1 MSIVY
6 DASARTLTLH
16 TRESSYQMQIGPLGY
31 LLHCYYGRRAEGN
44 FAPLH
49 RKKDVGFSPVPY
61 ELAGETRGFSPD
73 TLPQELSGAN
83 AGDFRL
89 SSVCASLPDGRRGAD
104 LRYVRHEIRRGK
116 YALSGLPAALD
127 PDGEAE
133 TLSVTLRDEALGL
146 EAELL
151 YAVYESRNVITRA
164 LRLKNTGSGEIKLE
178 KAASCCLDLPF
189 GDWELLHFHGRH
201 AMERQPERQS
211 IPHGELRISSRRGES
226 SHQHNPFLIL
236 CDRHSTE
243 DAGDCLGAMLVY
255 SGSFEMAL
263 EKDQMDALRLVAG
276 IQPEGFS
283 WTLQPGE
290 SFDTP
295 ECLLCFRHDGLNA
308 LSQRFHRFLRRDLC
322 RSRFSEEKRPVLLN
336 NWEAT
341 YFDFDREKILAIA
354 REAKDLGADLFVLD
368 DGWFGRRDDDR
379 SSLGDWFVNEEKL
392 SGGLEALIRGV
403 KDLGLQFGLWVEPE
417 MVSED
422 SELYRAHP
430 DWALRVPGR
439 KPFLSR
445 SELVLDLSRPQVSDW
460 IFETLRGLLERYD
473 IDYIKWDC
481 NRSLT
486 DLYSPAL
493 ADGRQGELAH
503 RWVLGLYS
511 IMDRLTAAFP
521 QVLFEGCAG
530 GGGRFDAGILAY
542 FPQIWCS
549 DDTDPIERLVIQRGT
564 GYGYPLSS
572 IGAHVSASPNHQTGR
587 STPLDTRATVA
598 MAGAF
603 GYELDPGK
611 LSQEEKARIRRQIRR
626 FHDYEALLRE
636 GDLFRLTELA
646 DEKDYE
652 AWQLV
657 SPEKDESLVS
667 LVMTHSRANAKP
679 LHLRLKGLDPSARYS
694 LVRYD
699 VFDAFQPEAP
709 EEQPKEYTG
718 AALLYGGLTL
728 PRMMGDYP
736 SVQIY
741 LKKTEEGTPCCP
753 AIP

>member
-1 MSIVY
+1 MSIIY
-6 DASARTLTLH
+6 DAEARTLTLN
-16 TRESSYQMQIGPLGY
+16 TRESCYQMQIGALGY
-31 LLHCYYGRRAEGN
+31 LLHSYYGRKAEGN
-44 FAPLH
+44 FAALH

-61 ELAGETRGFSPD
+61 ELAGETRGYSPD

-89 SSVCASLPDGRRGAD
+89 SSVCASLPDGRWGAD
-104 LRYVRHEIRRGK
+104 LRYVRHEIRKGK
-116 YALSGLPAALD
+116 YSLAGLPAALD

-133 TLSVTLRDEALGL
+133 TLSVTLADRTLGL

-151 YAVYESRNVITRA
+151 YAVYESRDVITRS
-164 LRLKNTGSGEIKLE
+164 LRLKNTGTGALRLE

-189 GDWELLHFHGRH
+189 GNWELLHFHGRH
-201 AMERQPERQS
+201 AMERQPERQR
-211 IPHGELRISSRRGES
+211 IPHGETRISSRRGES

-236 CDRHSTE
+236 CDRHATE
-243 DAGDCLGAMLVY
+243 DAGDCLGVMLVY

-263 EKDQMDALRLVAG
+263 EKDQMDSLRLVAG
-276 IQPEGFS
+276 IQPEGFG

-295 ECLLCFRHDGLNA
+295 ETILCFRHDGLNA
-308 LSQRFHRFLRRDLC
+308 LSQRLHRFLRRDLC
-322 RSRFSEEKRPVLLN
+322 RSVFREKARPVLLN

-341 YFDFDREKILAIA
+341 YFDFDREKILSIA
-354 REAKDLGADLFVLD
+354 REARDLGADLFVLD
-368 DGWFGRRDDDR
+368 DGWFGRRHDDR

-392 SGGLEALIRGV
+392 KGGLEPLIRDIKG
-403 KDLGLQFGLWVEPE
+403 LGLQFGLWVEPE

-422 SELYRAHP
+422 SALFRSHP
-430 DWALRVPGR
+430 DWALQIPGR

-445 SELVLDLSRPQVSDW
+445 SELVLDLSRREVADW
-460 IFETLRGLLERYD
+460 AFETLKGLLERYD

-486 DLYSPAL
+486 DLGNPAL
-493 ADGRQGELAH
+493 TGGRQGELAH

-511 IMDRLTAAFP
+511 VMERLTAAFP
-521 QVLFEGCAG
+521 LILFEGCAG

-549 DDTDPIERLVIQRGT
+549 DDTDPIERLTIQRGT
-564 GYGYPLSS
+564 CYGYPLSAV
-572 IGAHVSASPNHQTGR
+572 GAHVSASPNHQTGR

-598 MAGAF
+598 MAGGF

-611 LSQEEKARIRRQIRR
+611 LGEAEKARIREQIQR
-626 FHDYEALLRE
+626 FRTYEKLLRE
-636 GDLFRLTELA
+636 GDLFRLTELE
-646 DEKDYE
+646 DERDYE

-657 SPEKDESLVS
+657 SEEKDESLLS
-667 LVMTHSRANAKP
+667 LVVTHPKANAKP
-679 LHLRLKGLDPSARYS
+679 LHLRLKGLDPEGRYS
-694 LVRYD
+694 VERYD
-699 VFDAFQPEAP
+699 VFDAFLPEP
-709 EEQPKEYTG
+709 EEAQPRETSG
-718 AALLYGGLTL
+718 AALMYAGLTL

-741 LKKTEEGTPCCP
+741 LKKTKE
-753 AIP
+753 